1 MDSLLSSP
9 DRDKMAKQTMEALKK
24 AYNGQVE
31 PLDMAA
37 ELWAA
42 RQQNLELRRQIDA
55 ISQLKERDRLHIAAL
70 SSRVGKIKD
79 LSLDQTTLVGQVDV
93 AVWLAREVGLERFLN
108 PEFKR
113 ILQNQGLNCQKID
126 KSFELKNPQ
135 AGTLEVTGRLG
146 MRRISC
152 YMKTWTQLWPGGQRK
167 SRCSCSLFYN
177 DSHLFFHSSAEFLAV
192 LVEKRTRR
200 RPPPTGHPA
209 METGQSLAGDIV

>member
-42 RQQNLELRRQIDA
+42 RQQNLELRRQIDE
-55 ISQLKERDRLHIAAL
+55 ISQLKEKDRLHIAAL
-70 SSRVGKIKD
+70 NSRVGKIKD
-79 LSLDQTTLVGQVDV
+79 LSLDQTTLMGQVDV

-126 KSFELKNPQ
+126 KSFK
-135 AGTLEVTGRLG
+135 LEKPTGRNTRGDRETRYEKNQLLHEDLDSIVA
-146 MRRISC
+146 RRS
-152 YMKTWTQLWPGGQRK
+152 KEVKVQLFPILQ
-167 SRCSCSLFYN
+167 
-177 DSHLFFHSSAEFLAV
+177 
-192 LVEKRTRR
+192 
-200 RPPPTGHPA
+200 
-209 METGQSLAGDIV
+209 